1 MNDICLKIGDKIAL
15 VACSNAI
22 PKSDRHKIDRLCDI
36 LRKMGLH
43 PMLSD
48 YIFAKSGVY
57 AGTPQQRAYAV
68 NRFFAD
74 NSIKMI
80 FDISGGDLANEILPY
95 LDYDIIK
102 RSGKL
107 FVGIS
112 DLTSV
117 INAIYHKTG
126 AVCGLYRLKGLYH
139 DENETQRKIFE
150 NSLIH
155 GDDSILK
162 ADWRFVQGSRI
173 CGTVI
178 GGNLRC
184 LLKLAGTPYMPDFD
198 GKVLFLESYMTDVSR
213 TAAYMAQLKQMGV
226 FDRISGLMLGTF
238 TQMQR
243 DNLTPSAEQLAVTIA
258 DNPNLPI
265 AKTENIG
272 HGYDSSCLLIGRE
285 YCIEKAE

>member
-1 MNDICLKIGDKIAL
+1 MNEMRLKIGDKIAL

-22 PKSDRHKIDRLCDI
+22 PESDRYKIDRLCDVLQNMRLKPI
-36 LRKMGLH
+36 
-43 PMLSD
+43 LSD

-57 AGTPQQRAYAV
+57 VGTPQQRADVV

-80 FDISGGDLANEILPY
+80 FDVSGGDLANEILPY

-126 AVCGLYRLKGLYH
+126 AVCGLYRLKGLYN

-150 NSLIH
+150 NSLIN
-155 GDDSILK
+155 GDDGLFK
-162 ADWRFVQGSRI
+162 ADWRFIQGSHI
-173 CGTVI
+173 CGTVS
-178 GGNLRC
+178 RRQS
-184 LLKLAGTPYMPDFD
+184 A
-198 GKVLFLESYMTDVSR
+198 VSVKACR
-213 TAAYMAQLKQMGV
+213 H
-226 FDRISGLMLGTF
+226 
-238 TQMQR
+238 
-243 DNLTPSAEQLAVTIA
+243 AVYA
-258 DNPNLPI
+258 
-265 AKTENIG
+265 
-272 HGYDSSCLLIGRE
+272 RF
-285 YCIEKAE
+285 

>member
-22 PKSDRHKIDRLCDI
+22 PESDRHKIDRLCDI

-57 AGTPQQRAYAV
+57 AGTPQQRADAV

-74 NSIKMI
+74 NAVKMI

-95 LDYDIIK
+95 LDYDLIK

-198 GKVLFLESYMTDVSR
+198 GKVLFLESYMTEVSR
-213 TAAYMAQLKQMGV
+213 TAAYLSQLKQMGV
-226 FDRISGLMLGTF
+226 FDKISGLLLGTF

-243 DNLTPSAEQLAVTIA
+243 DNLTPSVQQLAAAIA
-258 DNPNLPI
+258 DNPVLPI

-285 YCIEKAE
+285 YCIKKAD